1 MKKFVYIPTG
11 RRQWFEVAVRLLE
24 QDIARPCAWIGDAK
38 LDKLAESQFPDC
50 EVVNLRSVMNDL
62 HGIEFTARNSRGFMD
77 RPDLL
82 EIRDRA
88 FRMMDRRDPYGAYH
102 TTDRDMTFYRTCLY
116 AISSLER
123 WQPDFVQFID
133 APHSVI
139 HYLLYEA
146 AGHLG
151 IPTWSFSPWSFAP
164 VISLRRGIFGEP
176 IKIEPANRPIDIRS
190 TVDEF
195 LEKFRDDNKDFDP
208 FYMQR
213 QKRIDRKNKS
223 MKARI
228 HRTVIK
234 PMKQGRDRLSEN
246 AGQSKEK
253 GLLDD
258 SRLHFLEPLF
268 RQHFVEKR
276 RRTLQQRLTETE
288 NTAPPLNEKYA
299 FYPLQY
305 EPERTTVPDGM
316 DHYDQCRTLI
326 RLREFVPGHIPILV
340 KEHYSQLTRALEGF
354 KGRSPQFYNLVEE
367 LDNCHMVPVSA
378 HPRELIK
385 NSLLTVSITGSAA
398 LEAACMGTLGMT
410 FGCPWFR
417 GVPGVVQYR
426 TGLDFETATSTDP
439 TNMQEIANWLIERF
453 ETTGLFGCI
462 NPSNRK
468 HFDKFYSSED
478 SEESELCGIVAAIR
492 QAVSEPTRLAAATA
506 S

>member
-1 MKKFVYIPTG
+1 MKTFVYIPTG
-11 RRQWFEVAVRLLE
+11 RRQWFNVAVQLRE
-24 QDIARPCAWIGDAK
+24 RGIAEPCGWIGDPK
-38 LDKLAESQFPDC
+38 LDSLAREQFPQC
-50 EVVNLRSVMNDL
+50 EIINLRSAMNDL
-62 HGIEFTARNSRGFMD
+62 HGLDYEIKDTHGFMD

-116 AISSLER
+116 AISLLQR

-151 IPTWSFSPWSFAP
+151 IQTWSFSPWSFAP
-164 VISLRRGIFGEP
+164 VISLRSGIFGEP
-176 IKIEPANRPIDIRS
+176 LKVKQSHRMIDIQPAI
-190 TVDEF
+190 DEF
-195 LEKFRDDNKDFDP
+195 LDRFRDENTEFDP

-213 QKRIDRKNKS
+213 QKRIDRENNTF
-223 MKARI
+223 KARVY
-228 HRTVIK
+228 RSFLK
-234 PMKQGRDRLSEN
+234 PLKQGRDRLSEQP
-246 AGQSKEK
+246 GQRKEK
-253 GLLDD
+253 GLLDNG
-258 SRLHFLEPLF
+258 RIHFLEPLF

-276 RRTLQQRLTETE
+276 RQALKHRLAEIEDPAATKH
-288 NTAPPLNEKYA
+288 EKYV

-316 DHYDQCRTLI
+316 DYYDQCRTLI
-326 RLREFVPGHIPILV
+326 RLREFVPEDIPILV
-340 KEHYSQLTRALEGF
+340 KEHYSQLTRALQGY
-354 KGRSPQFYNLVEE
+354 KGRSPQLYNLVQE
-367 LDNCHMVPVSA
+367 LGNCHLVPVA
-378 HPRELIK
+378 TDARKLIR

-410 FGCPWFR
+410 YGYPWFR

-426 TGLDFETATSTDP
+426 PGMDFETVVSTRPVNLNQISD
-439 TNMQEIANWLIERF
+439 WLVHRF
-453 ETTGLFGCI
+453 QTVGLFGCI
-462 NPSNRK
+462 NPSNRNHFSRFYK
-468 HFDKFYSSED
+468 HED
-478 SEESELCGIVAAIR
+478 AESTELNCIVDAIE
-492 QAVSEPTRLAAATA
+492 QAVIAPRIEASATA

>member
-11 RRQWFEVAVRLLE
+11 RRQWFNVAVKLRE
-24 QDIARPCAWIGDAK
+24 RGIAQPCAWIGDPK
-38 LDKLAESQFPDC
+38 LDKLARIEFPEC
-50 EVVNLRSVMNDL
+50 EVINLRAAMNDL
-62 HGIEFTARNSRGFMD
+62 HGFEYQVKHTHGFMD

-82 EIRDRA
+82 AIRDRA

-102 TTDRDMTFYRTCLY
+102 ATDRDMTFYRTCLY

-139 HYLLYEA
+139 HYLLYEV

-164 VISLRRGIFGEP
+164 VISLRPGIFGEP
-176 IKIEPANRPIDIRS
+176 IELKHPQHPIDIHS
-190 TVDEF
+190 AVDEF
-195 LEKFRDDNKDFDP
+195 LDRFRDEQKEFDP

-213 QKRIDRKNKS
+213 QRRIDRNTRS
-223 MKARI
+223 LKARAY
-228 HRTVIK
+228 RTVIK
-234 PMKQGRDRLSEN
+234 PLKQAKARLSEEP
-246 AGQSKEK
+246 GHRKEK
-253 GLLDD
+253 GLLDE
-258 SRLHFLEPLF
+258 SRLHLLEPLF

-276 RRTLQQRLTETE
+276 RNALKQRLAEVE
-288 NTAPPLNEKYA
+288 NQVATKHKEYV

-326 RLREFVPGHIPILV
+326 RLREFVPRHIPILV
-340 KEHYSQLTRALEGF
+340 KEHYSQLTRALQGY
-354 KGRSPQFYNLVEE
+354 KGRSPQLYNLVEE
-367 LDNCHMVPVSA
+367 LHNCHLVPVSA
-378 HPRELIK
+378 DPKSLIR
-385 NSLLTVSITGSAA
+385 NSELTVSITGSAA
-398 LEAACMGTLGMT
+398 LEAACMGSLGMT

-417 GVPGVVQYR
+417 GAPGVVQYR
-426 TGLDFETATSTDP
+426 ADMNFETVLSTDRVDLDH
-439 TNMQEIANWLIERF
+439 IRKWLIQRF
-453 ETTGLFGCI
+453 KTAGLFGCI

-468 HFDKFYSSED
+468 HFARFYSADNADEA
-478 SEESELCGIVAAIR
+478 ELNNIIDAME
-492 QAVSEPTRLAAATA
+492 QAVNGPGIEARSAA